1 MEECE
6 CSTVQVDY
14 QTEELYIVT
23 IVLKYQKRGSN
34 NNNNVL
40 HILLSGTVVL
50 STGTPWDLMWNR
62 EALVCGVMGDW
73 NEV

>member
-6 CSTVQVDY
+6 CSIVQVDY

-23 IVLKYQKRGSN
+23 IVFKYWKRGSN

-40 HILLSGTVVL
+40 CILLSDTTQLKLHGI
-50 STGTPWDLMWNR
+50 S
-62 EALVCGVMGDW
+62 CGIKKLFSA
-73 NEV
+73 E